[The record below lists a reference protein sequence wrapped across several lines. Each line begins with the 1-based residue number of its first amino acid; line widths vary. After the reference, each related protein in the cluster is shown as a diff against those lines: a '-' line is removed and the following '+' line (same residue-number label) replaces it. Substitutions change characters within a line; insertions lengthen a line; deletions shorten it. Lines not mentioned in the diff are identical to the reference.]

1 MDGTDGES
9 SNVEVSS
16 EGDVENVKLVD
27 PYRNAN
33 GVNIRPKTECQEVE
47 EGESELGQEIG
58 GIPSESPDK
67 KNDAE
72 GRADADELLE
82 ESPVLKRKLE
92 SIEQELFESKEEVKK
107 LKEDLDIAKK
117 ERQEILS
124 TVSNMYVQIQYWNSW
139 LGKLSANMSGKKDE
153 VAPVQENCS
162 EIISK
167 VSKETQQDKAGDK
180 VAIDWNKIMIGTEG
194 GKNEESEGNKVAD
207 HNKDFNNKESDKTE
221 SSDSVADM
229 LKETAEHAF
238 ASTGMS
244 YDANTGLY
252 YDWNAHMYYD
262 PSTHLYYDNDNGIYY
277 YYDNSKGSYVFYSQI
292 DLGSP
297 NEAGNASPQASQDKS
312 EGELSSTE
320 DEAEPEKVPCIRAI
334 VTSSDVMKPGS
345 LYLVTCNGAVLGRDR
360 KHAFHIPDKN
370 ASKNHAEIVYDDKG
384 NRYFIRDMGSNHGTY
399 INDKKVSESKKA
411 SEWSPVN
418 HKDYLKIGNTV
429 FLIHL
434 HRAQETC
441 DHCEP
446 GQVQAMLSA
455 AATKAEEENTA
466 RLGKE
471 QLRKK
476 MLKGLKQKYSISG
489 DGLREAMQP
498 MESGKYKDRAITRR
512 KKIGSVPIM
521 NEKVRPES
529 KASVTKMIPEE
540 NKGHKMMQKMGWK
553 LGEGLGKQSS
563 GITEPI
569 NVLIREKNKG
579 LGTGVIKSIDDA
591 SGKPKNSKWQKA
603 KQRYDNILKDETAV
617 KAESQGSA
625 TFDF

>member
-1 MDGTDGES
+1 MDES
-9 SNVEVSS
+9 DEKACNIEVNSKGIVESA
-16 EGDVENVKLVD
+16 KFVD

-33 GVNIRPKTECQEVE
+33 GVIKPNSECQKVE
-47 EGESELGQEIG
+47 NVEATLSQEDDDGKASET
-58 GIPSESPDK
+58 PDK
-67 KNDAE
+67 MNDAE
-72 GRADADELLE
+72 HRDNADELLE
-82 ESPVLKRKLE
+82 ESPDLKRKLE
-92 SIEQELFESKEEVKK
+92 SIEQELFESKAEVKK

-117 ERQEILS
+117 ERQEIMS

-139 LGKLSANMSGKKDE
+139 LGKLSTHMSGKRDE
-153 VAPVQENCS
+153 VADPLQPNCS
-162 EIISK
+162 KVVSDVSEETQKETSGDKVVNDRSEIMIETEVHKNEEEQVDEVASHKDIS
-167 VSKETQQDKAGDK
+167 SKETGK
-180 VAIDWNKIMIGTEG
+180 TEG
-194 GKNEESEGNKVAD
+194 G
-207 HNKDFNNKESDKTE
+207 
-221 SSDSVADM
+221 DSVADM
-229 LKETAEHAF
+229 LKATAEHAF

-262 PSTHLYYDNDNGIYY
+262 PATHLYYDNDNGIYY
-277 YYDNSKGSYVFYSQI
+277 YYDSSKGNYVFYSQI
-292 DLGSP
+292 DVGSP
-297 NEAGNASPQASQDKS
+297 NEAGNASPQANQDKS

-334 VTSSDVMKPGS
+334 VTSSDVLKPGS
-345 LYLVTCNGAVLGRDR
+345 LYLVTCNGAVLGRDG
-360 KHAFHIPDKN
+360 KHAFHIPDKD
-370 ASKNHAEIVYDDKG
+370 ASKNHAEIMYDDKG
-384 NRYFIRDMGSNHGTY
+384 NRYFIRDMGSNNGTY
-399 INDKKVSESKKA
+399 INDKRISESKRA
-411 SEWSPVN
+411 SEWSQIN
-418 HKDYLKIGNTV
+418 HKDYLRIGNTV

-455 AATKAEEENTA
+455 AATKAEEENMA
-466 RLGKE
+466 GLGKE

-489 DGLREAMQP
+489 DGLREAMQQ
-498 MESGKYKDRAITRR
+498 MESGKYKDRANTRR

-521 NEKVRPES
+521 NEKMRPES

-579 LGTGVIKSIDDA
+579 LGTGVTKSIDDA

-603 KQRYDNILKDETAV
+603 QQRYDDILKDESAV
-617 KAESQGSA
+617 NAESQDLS